1 MIGTLHTVVLDCPD
15 PESLAEFYRGIL
27 GGRAVPEDDDWIDL
41 VPDDGT
47 EPMVSFQLCPGYVPP
62 AWPGDDGDQQL
73 HLDIRVPEL
82 EAAHAPLLALGA
94 RFAEA
99 HDGFRV
105 YLDPAGHPFCT
116 VR

>member
-15 PESLAEFYRGIL
+15 PESLAEFSRGIL

-41 VPDDGT
+41 VPD
-47 EPMVSFQLCPGYVPP
+47 
-62 AWPGDDGDQQL
+62 
-73 HLDIRVPEL
+73 L